1 MLKLLKLA
9 CALTVAAVV
18 LAGCNQGS
26 SGTST
31 GAPNSPSPTPTS
43 VSPPVPTSTGS
54 ATLSWVAPTTT
65 TSGAALTD
73 LAGYVIYYGSS
84 ATSLSQ
90 SVQIATVGM
99 QTYVLDNLTAGTWYF
114 AIAAVTNTG
123 AQSALSNIVSKT
135 IG

>member
-1 MLKLLKLA
+1 LKLLKLA

-18 LAGCNQGS
+18 LAACNQGS

-31 GAPNSPSPTPTS
+31 GAPTS
-43 VSPPVPTSTGS
+43 VTPPVPNSTGS
-54 ATLSWVAPTTT
+54 ATLSWLAPTTT

-84 ATSLSQ
+84 ASSLSQ

-123 AQSALSNIVSKT
+123 AQSALSNVVSKT